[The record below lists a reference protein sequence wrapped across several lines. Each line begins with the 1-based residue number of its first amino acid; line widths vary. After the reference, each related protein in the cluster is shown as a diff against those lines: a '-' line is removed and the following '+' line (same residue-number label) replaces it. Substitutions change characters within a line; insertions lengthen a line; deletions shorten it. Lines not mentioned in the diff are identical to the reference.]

1 MFSDKQ
7 ISLYKAF
14 NSDNNIPKKHIDYLQ
29 DIKNKYNFEPKVIY
43 DIGCCVLH
51 WTKSIEKIWPNSEFI
66 LFDVME
72 EAEFL
77 YKEYKY
83 NIGVLG
89 EEDSKVIDFYQNDYA
104 PAGNSR
110 YKEIGSFD
118 HDILFNDSHKIQKV
132 IRTLDSVVRENNYP
146 PPDFIKIDAQ
156 GCEVDI
162 LKGAKDT
169 LKSCKHLIIELQH
182 QQYNL
187 GAPLS
192 KESIPFIES
201 LGFKLVT
208 PLFCNNGPDG
218 DYHFMNNSTT

>member
-7 ISLYKAF
+7 LSLYKDF
-14 NSDNNIPKKHIDYLQ
+14 IGNNNVPHGHFDYLKT
-29 DIKNKYNFEPKVIY
+29 IKSKYNFEPRVIY

-51 WTKSIEKIWPNSEFI
+51 WTKFVEKIWPNSEFI

-89 EEDSKVIDFYQNDYA
+89 EEDNKVIDFYQNDYA

-110 YKEIGSFD
+110 YKEIGSYD
-118 HDILFNDSHKIQKV
+118 HDILFNDSHKILKT
-132 IRTLDSVVRENNYP
+132 IRTLDSIIKEKNFP
-146 PPDFIKIDAQ
+146 LPDLIKIDVQ
-156 GCEVDI
+156 GCEIDI
-162 LKGAKDT
+162 LKGAKET
-169 LKSCKHLIIELQH
+169 LRSCKHLIVELQH

-201 LGFKLVT
+201 IGFKLVT
-208 PLFCNNGPDG
+208 PLFQNNGPDG
-218 DYHFMNNSTT
+218 DYHFINTNTI